1 MTQEPANISEEQRKT
16 KMIETKRLAR
26 INELAAIAKERA
38 LTPEEIEERAV
49 LRKEYLEAFRA
60 NFKKQLD
67 NIEIVD

>member
-1 MTQEPANISEEQRKT
+1 
-16 KMIETKRLAR
+16 MIETKRLAR